1 MNTQKIRPALPDSL
15 KKRRLCK
22 ILVRVLSCAALLA
35 FVIVSLV
42 LWGEKIFPFPTQD
55 VIGVRY
61 LCYGLFFLLPF
72 LITGVPLKL
81 IDKSFSGT
89 IRKVEIKD
97 KINYGSG
104 GSIKRTG
111 SYIQSD
117 LILVVERDDGKVIR
131 YTRLSFGSSL
141 YAYSTSQYHTGNA
154 EHHRNEFREGE
165 RIHKYYG
172 FKYPYIAHPTLPDD
186 KYCIVCGQ
194 KNEHKEAFCWTCGAE
209 LLSNLNSL

>member
-61 LCYGLFFLLPF
+61 LCYGMFLLLPF
-72 LITGVPLKL
+72 LLTGVPLKL

-97 KINYGSG
+97 KIKYGG
-104 GSIKRTG
+104 GGTNTGSG
-111 SYIQSD
+111 SYIQHD
-117 LILVVERDDGKVIR
+117 LILTVEKDDGKVIKH
-131 YTRLSFGSSL
+131 TRLSFRSPLHRFPIHNSRP
-141 YAYSTSQYHTGNA
+141 GNM